1 MLHAIVELTILHH
14 EREVVEE
21 QVDRRIFI
29 LGCGREGSCESQS
42 RRRRRRGRT
51 NVLSD
56 IEEADWSLYD
66 GEVVRE
72 GTRVHR
78 MQKGDGILSLD
89 DVDHDLRRGEGGGR
103 GDESRGREEP
113 RPDRQRDGSQTSSKV
128 AANDT

>member
-42 RRRRRRGRT
+42 RRMRWRPT
-51 NVLSD
+51 DVLSD
-56 IEEADWSLYD
+56 IEEADWSLHD

-89 DVDHDLRRGEGGGR
+89 DVDHDLCRGE
-103 GDESRGREEP
+103 
-113 RPDRQRDGSQTSSKV
+113 
-128 AANDT
+128 